1 MEVSN
6 LFSVSDK
13 IVLVTGG
20 GRGIGK
26 MIADG
31 FVRNGAKVYIASRNY
46 ASCKK
51 AAAELKHQGPGTCI
65 ALQGDI
71 SSEKGCAHLA
81 QQFASYESKLD
92 VLVNNSGIAIP
103 TAFDKHEEKVW
114 QETFSVNVA
123 AAYFLARDLLPQ
135 LDRAADLNGSAR
147 IINIGSVAGFSP
159 SKMDVMAYDASK
171 AALHHLTRVLA
182 AKLARRPNGGHI
194 NVNAIAPGVIPTDMT
209 EIIRSA
215 AASSF
220 NNMGRTLPLGRCGDS
235 KDIAGVA
242 LFLASRASEWIT
254 GIVVVVDGGHIRAS
268 FRLPLAKL

>member
-1 MEVSN
+1 M
-6 LFSVSDK
+6 
-13 IVLVTGG
+13 
-20 GRGIGK
+20 
-26 MIADG
+26 
-31 FVRNGAKVYIASRNY
+31 
-46 ASCKK
+46 
-51 AAAELKHQGPGTCI
+51 
-65 ALQGDI
+65 
-71 SSEKGCAHLA
+71 
-81 QQFASYESKLD
+81 
-92 VLVNNSGIAIP
+92 
-103 TAFDKHEEKVW
+103 
-114 QETFSVNVA
+114 NVA

-254 GIVVVVDGGHIRAS
+254 GIVVVADGGHIRAS